1 VDTEDV
7 GEGPQAKGVDE
18 GDDDV
23 DADSEASHAEVLA
36 EASYC
41 SCRRYQ

>member
-1 VDTEDV
+1 VDAEDV

-18 GDDDV
+18 GDDV
-23 DADSEASHAEVLA
+23 DADSEASRAEVLA

-41 SCRRYQ
+41 SCQRYQ